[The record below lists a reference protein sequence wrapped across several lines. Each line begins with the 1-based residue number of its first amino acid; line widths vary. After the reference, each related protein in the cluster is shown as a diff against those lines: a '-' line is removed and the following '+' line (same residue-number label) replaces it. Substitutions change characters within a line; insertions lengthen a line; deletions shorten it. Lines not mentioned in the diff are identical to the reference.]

1 MAVGDPIKG
10 VGIGLGHK
18 PNPGASAF
26 NGAGGTAVVLHSA
39 SEYGSLMALRGQ
51 TLAEWSVV
59 YPPVPAAEGALT
71 FGREKLKNCAGS
83 TSVTLSRIQVLDVRH
98 VFGAVEVTL
107 QYHSFFSS
115 GPFKGMART
124 LPGGD
129 SAYSPWPVKHVLP
142 S

>member
-1 MAVGDPIKG
+1 MGEPING
-10 VGIGLGHK
+10 VSVSVGHK
-18 PNPGASAF
+18 PKPSALEF
-26 NGAGGTAVVLHSA
+26 NGSGGTAVVYHDPSDYA
-39 SEYGSLMALRGQ
+39 SLMALRGHI
-51 TLAEWSVV
+51 LPEWSVV

-83 TSVTLSRIQVLDVRH
+83 TSVTFSGVQVLDVTL

-107 QYHSFFSS
+107 QYHSFFNS

>member
-1 MAVGDPIKG
+1 MGTNDPIGG
-10 VGIGLGHK
+10 VGTGLGHK
-18 PNPGASAF
+18 PNPSALAF
-26 NGAGGTAVVLHSA
+26 NGTGGTAVVYHDPSDYA
-39 SEYGSLMALRGQ
+39 SLMVLRGHI
-51 TLAEWSVV
+51 LPEWSVV
-59 YPPVPAAEGALT
+59 YPPGAAERALT

-83 TSVTLSRIQVLDVRH
+83 ISVTLSRIQVLHVRH
-98 VFGAVEVTL
+98 VFGAVEVAL
-107 QYHSFFSS
+107 QYHFFFSS

>member
-1 MAVGDPIKG
+1 MGANDPIGSVG
-10 VGIGLGHK
+10 VGLGHK
-18 PNPGASAF
+18 PNPSALVF
-26 NGAGGTAVVLHSA
+26 NGTGGKAVVYHDPSDYA
-39 SEYGSLMALRGQ
+39 SLMVLCGHI
-51 TLAEWSVV
+51 LSEWSVV
-59 YPPVPAAEGALT
+59 YPPGAAERVLT

-83 TSVTLSRIQVLDVRH
+83 TSVTFSGVQVLDVRH

-107 QYHSFFSS
+107 QYHSFFNS